1 MKKIFVRYRIEIALC
16 MFVLGILSL
25 YYFVGGMFASNVDW
39 FMQHCVFP
47 DEFRKLFYI
56 KRLTNY
62 ENSGII
68 SA

>member
-1 MKKIFVRYRIEIALC
+1 MGVDQSPAPQPRKIFY
-16 MFVLGILSL
+16 
-25 YYFVGGMFASNVDW
+25 
-39 FMQHCVFP
+39 
-47 DEFRKLFYI
+47 EFRKLFYI